1 MGGIAEETLTAIKVV
16 ASFGR
21 EEKELEKFVKW
32 SLRTLKVA
40 KRSHKMMSFMVGL
53 MKFAIFFFYTFALVI
68 GTCFIL
74 NGYINSRTGKVYGL
88 REVLIVVIALITGF
102 IGLIA
107 ALPNIQTISAA
118 RVQGKLIFDVI
129 DRVPE
134 IRSH

>member
-21 EEKELEKFVKW
+21 EEKELEKFVTW

-68 GTCFIL
+68 GTFFIL
-74 NGYINSRTGKVYGL
+74 NGYTNSRTG
-88 REVLIVVIALITGF
+88 
-102 IGLIA
+102 
-107 ALPNIQTISAA
+107 
-118 RVQGKLIFDVI
+118 
-129 DRVPE
+129 
-134 IRSH
+134 